1 MNLKESKI
9 ILSKINLLFENLLV
23 DNKVSSIERDLM
35 LSYVR
40 QFYDEILNDNVTSTV
55 SNIVQVDDEIE
66 EEEITT
72 FVPPVVEKV
81 EPVQEKVTYKKP
93 VIIKIPDSLKDYT
106 SNPETNNQYQ
116 APTPPPPPAPEPV
129 VVPEPVYTQP
139 TATQEATNVNN
150 AVHVNIDPK
159 FAELFEFNN
168 SNDVSDKL
176 SAMPID
182 DLKKSI
188 GLNEKILTINDL
200 YDGDHRL
207 FDKSLDILNSFS
219 TFNEAKVYIAENLA
233 AKFDWTSP
241 MKVKKAKI
249 FIKLIKRRYN

>member
-40 QFYDEILNDNVTSTV
+40 QFYDEILNDNVIPTV
-55 SNIVQVDDEIE
+55 TRTVQVDDEIE
-66 EEEITT
+66 EESTT
-72 FVPPVVEKV
+72 FVAPVVEKI

-106 SNPETNNQYQ
+106 SNQETNNQYQ
-116 APTPPPPPAPEPV
+116 APTPEPVVAPEPV
-129 VVPEPVYTQP
+129 VVQQPVVTQP
-139 TATQEATNVNN
+139 TATQEAIT
-150 AVHVNIDPK
+150 VNIDPK
-159 FAELFEFNN
+159 FSELFEINN
-168 SNDVSDKL
+168 SNDISDKL

-207 FDKSLDILNSFS
+207 FDKSLDNLNTFTS
-219 TFNEAKVYIAENLA
+219 FNEAKVYIAENLA
-233 AKFDWTSP
+233 NKFDWTSP
-241 MKVKKAKI
+241 LKVKKAKI